1 VRLQDVVELQHVVV
15 PLSAQTV
22 REATERLAERLI
34 ASGVVTEANRLNAV
48 IRNAWPEDMVSVGE
62 HAFLPH
68 FRTEAARK
76 LATAV
81 GVSRTPIRWEKDVNR
96 SARIVI
102 LIVAPPRET
111 PTYLQVVGAFAR
123 LLSDPATVL
132 AVLAAKTP
140 EQLIQIGALQGVEL
154 PTHLAV
160 RDLMTPHVLS
170 VRPEQSLGDV
180 ARMMMDK
187 DVRALPVV
195 DDHGS
200 LVGMVTHR
208 ELLKYL
214 IPDYLQKTKSG
225 KFRAMPAGMATG
237 GGAGHQSSGDP
248 RGLPVKDVMSRAV
261 LCVSEEQTLSDVA
274 NLMNNKDVDRFPVVR
289 EGIVVGFLT
298 RADLIRRLVAN
309 P

>member
-1 VRLQDVVELQHVVV
+1 MKLQEVVEQQHCVV
-15 PLSAQTV
+15 PLHALTL
-22 REATERLAERLI
+22 REATERLAERLV
-34 ASGVVTEANRLNAV
+34 AGGVVAEANRLNAV

-68 FRTEAARK
+68 FRTEAVRK

-81 GVSRTPIRWEKDVNR
+81 GVSPTPIRWEKDANR
-96 SARIVI
+96 TARIVI

-123 LLSDPATVL
+123 LLSDPTTVL
-132 AVLAAKTP
+132 AILAAKTP
-140 EQLIQIGALQGVEL
+140 EQLVQVGALQSVEL

-160 RDLMTPHVLS
+160 RDLMTPQVLS
-170 VRPEQSLGDV
+170 ARPEQSLGDV
-180 ARMMMDK
+180 ARIMMDK

-195 DDHGS
+195 DDNGS

-214 IPDYLQKTKSG
+214 IPDYLQRTKSG
-225 KFRAMPAGMATG
+225 KFRALPASLASS
-237 GGAGHQSSGDP
+237 HQSSGDP
-248 RGLPVKDVMSRAV
+248 RSLPVKDVMSRAV
-261 LCVSEEQTLSDVA
+261 LCLSEDQTLSDVA

-298 RADLIRRLVAN
+298 RADLIRRLVAS

>member
-1 VRLQDVVELQHVVV
+1 VKLQDVVEVQHVVV
-15 PLSAQTV
+15 PLTAQTV

-34 ASGVVTEANRLNAV
+34 ASGVVPEANRLHAV
-48 IRNAWPEDMVSVGE
+48 VRNAWPEDMVSVGE

-81 GVSRTPIRWEKDVNR
+81 GVSLTPIHWEKDPNR

-102 LIVAPPRET
+102 LVVAPPRDT

-132 AVLAAKTP
+132 AMLAAKTA
-140 EQLIQIGALQGVEL
+140 EQLVQIGALQNIEL

-180 ARMMMDK
+180 ARIMMDK
-187 DVRALPVV
+187 DLRALPVV
-195 DDHGS
+195 DANGS

-214 IPDYLQKTKSG
+214 IPDYLQKSKSG
-225 KFRAMPAGMATG
+225 KFRALPASLI
-237 GGAGHQSSGDP
+237 AGTHQTTSDP
-248 RGLPVKDVMSRAV
+248 RALLVKDVMSRAV
-261 LCVSEEQTLSDVA
+261 LCVSEEQTLADVA

-289 EGIVVGFLT
+289 EGVVVGFLT
-298 RADLIRRLVAN
+298 RGDLIRRLVTS

>member
-1 VRLQDVVELQHVVV
+1 VKLSDVVEPSHVVV
-15 PLSAQTV
+15 PLDAQTV
-22 REATERLAERLI
+22 RAATERLAEQLI
-34 ASGVVTEANRLNAV
+34 ASGAVAEPNRLTAV

-68 FRTEAARK
+68 FRTEAVKK

-81 GVSRTPIRWEKDVNR
+81 GVSQTPIRWEKDPNR
-96 SARIVI
+96 TARVVI

-111 PTYLQVVGAFAR
+111 PTYLQVVAAFAR

-132 AVLAAKTP
+132 AMLAAKSA
-140 EQLIQIGALQGVEL
+140 EDLIQIGALQSYEL
-154 PTHLAV
+154 PAHLAV
-160 RDLMTPHVLS
+160 RDLMTPDVLS
-170 VRPEQSLGDV
+170 ARPEQSLGDV
-180 ARMMMDK
+180 ARMMMDR

-208 ELLKYL
+208 ELLRYL
-214 IPDYLQKTKSG
+214 IPDYLQRSKSG
-225 KFRAMPAGMATG
+225 KFRALPASMMAG
-237 GGAGHQSSGDP
+237 QGNVDP

-261 LCVSEEQTLSDVA
+261 LCLSEDQTLTDVA

>member
-1 VRLQDVVELQHVVV
+1 VKLHEVVEQQHVVV
-15 PLSAQTV
+15 PLTAQTV
-22 REATERLAERLI
+22 REATQRLAERLV
-34 ASGVVTEANRLNAV
+34 ASGVVAEANRLNAV

-68 FRTEAARK
+68 FRTEAVKK
-76 LATAV
+76 LSTAV
-81 GVSRTPIRWEKDVNR
+81 GVSLTPIRWEKDVNR
-96 SARIVI
+96 AARIVI

-111 PTYLQVVGAFAR
+111 ATYLQVVAAFAR

-132 AVLAAKTP
+132 AMLAAKTP
-140 EQLIQIGALQGVEL
+140 EQLVQVGALQAYEL

-160 RDLMTPHVLS
+160 RDLMTSDVLS
-170 VRPEQSLGDV
+170 ARPEQTLGDV

-195 DDHGS
+195 DDNGA

-214 IPDYLQKTKSG
+214 IPDYLQRSKSG
-225 KFRAMPAGMATG
+225 KYRALPANL
-237 GGAGHQSSGDP
+237 SSGHPGSADP
-248 RGLPVKDVMSRAV
+248 RTLPVKDVMSRAV
-261 LCVSEEQTLSDVA
+261 LCLSEDQTLTDVA
-274 NLMNNKDVDRFPVVR
+274 NLMSNKDVDRFPVVR
-289 EGIVVGFLT
+289 EGVVVGFLT
-298 RADLIRRLVAN
+298 RADLIRRLVAS

>member
-1 VRLQDVVELQHVVV
+1 MKLQDVVELQHVVV
-15 PLSAQTV
+15 PLTAQTV

-81 GVSRTPIRWEKDVNR
+81 GVSLTPIRWEKDVNR

-140 EQLIQIGALQGVEL
+140 EQLLQIGALQGVEL

-170 VRPEQSLGDV
+170 ARPEQSLGDV

-195 DDHGS
+195 DDNGA

-225 KFRAMPAGMATG
+225 KFRAMPPGMA
-237 GGAGHQSSGDP
+237 AGHQSSGDP

>member
-1 VRLQDVVELQHVVV
+1 MKLQDVVELQHVVV
-15 PLSAQTV
+15 PLTAQTV

-81 GVSRTPIRWEKDVNR
+81 GVSLTPIRWEKDVNR
-96 SARIVI
+96 TARIVI

-154 PTHLAV
+154 PTHLTV

-170 VRPEQSLGDV
+170 AGPEQSLGDV

-195 DDHGS
+195 DDNGS

-225 KFRAMPAGMATG
+225 KFRAMPAAMA
-237 GGAGHQSSGDP
+237 AGHQSSGGP
-248 RGLPVKDVMSRAV
+248 RALPVKDVMSRAV

>member
-1 VRLQDVVELQHVVV
+1 MRLQDVVELQHVVV
-15 PLSAQTV
+15 PLTAQTV

-34 ASGVVTEANRLNAV
+34 ASGVVSEANRLNAV

-68 FRTEAARK
+68 FRTEAARR

-81 GVSRTPIRWEKDVNR
+81 GVSLTPIRWEKDVNR

-123 LLSDPATVL
+123 LLSDPTTVL

-154 PTHLAV
+154 PTHLTV

-170 VRPEQSLGDV
+170 ARPEQSLGDV
-180 ARMMMDK
+180 ARMMMEK

-195 DDHGS
+195 GDNGS

-225 KFRAMPAGMATG
+225 KFRAMPASMA
-237 GGAGHQSSGDP
+237 AGHQSSGGGDP
-248 RGLPVKDVMSRAV
+248 RALPVRDVMSRAV

-289 EGIVVGFLT
+289 EGVVVGFLT